1 MKGFFGWFKGSTKI
15 KRWMFLILIGI
26 VLVCYG
32 ISEILVLKEI
42 SIEGVI
48 KIIAMFVLGFTC
60 AILGLIY
67 IQKRTLEL
75 VIEANDQGNEENR
88 KKAQVNIQSLIFNK
102 KVYEEGPKIVV
113 IGGGEGTDTIIKGLK
128 NYTNNITA
136 IVTVSDY
143 GKAPTDSR
151 AQLNLLPFDDIKSGI
166 SALATDSE
174 MMEYLM
180 NYKFKND
187 RLRNLSFGDI
197 YLSAMNEIFNNIT
210 DSIENSNRVLNIT
223 GKVLPVTADE
233 ITICAELEDGTVV
246 REKDKI
252 PEVAYEKVTKINR
265 IYITPSNC
273 KPAPGVLEAIAEADA
288 IVIGPGSLYTNVIP
302 NLLVKNVAKTIKE
315 SKAFKI
321 YVSNIMTEPGQTDN
335 YSISEHIQAIID
347 HAGGKIIDYCIC
359 DTGEVVPE
367 YIRKYNKQ
375 GSDLVEIDL
384 AKVSSL
390 GVNVI
395 HKHMSRIEGEKIRH
409 DADTVAVA
417 IMELIRTDLK
427 FKDQQYDTKY
437 ILLNSKLKNQKKQE
451 KKKEKI
457 QKNVKKV
464 NKKIEN
470 KNRPKTKSKFATKYQ
485 ERIQDIKSS
494 DETRLENIK
503 IYEETGSLYRVNQK
517 RDEQEKV
524 AEKLPKKQK
533 EPKIKK
539 EPKAKKES
547 KEKPERLA
555 DKKQKTRKTAKR
567 AKH

>member
-1 MKGFFGWFKGSTKI
+1 MKGFFGWFKGSTRI

-26 VLVCYG
+26 SLVCYG
-32 ISEILVLKEI
+32 ISEILILNEI
-42 SIEGVI
+42 SLGGVA
-48 KIIAMFVLGFTC
+48 KIVAMFVLGFTC
-60 AILGLIY
+60 VILGIIY

-75 VIEANDQGNEENR
+75 VIEANNEVDEESR

-102 KVYEEGPKIVV
+102 KVYEEGPKIVI
-113 IGGGEGTDTIIKGLK
+113 IGGGEGTNTIIKGLK

-143 GKAPTDSR
+143 GNPPNSSQAE
-151 AQLNLLPFDDIKSGI
+151 LNLLPFEDIKGAI
-166 SALATDSE
+166 SALSADTE

-180 NYKFKND
+180 KYRFNNEKLK
-187 RLRNLSFGDI
+187 NLSFGDI
-197 YLSAMNEIFNNIT
+197 YLTAMNEIYNNDIT
-210 DSIENSNRVLNIT
+210 CGIENSDRVLNIT

-233 ITICAELEDGTVV
+233 ITICAELDDGTVV
-246 REKDKI
+246 KEKSRI
-252 PEVAYEKVTKINR
+252 PEVAYDKVSKINR

-273 KPAPGVLEAIAEADA
+273 KPAPGVLEAISEADA

-302 NLLVKNVAKTIKE
+302 NLLVKNIAKTIKE
-315 SKAFKI
+315 SKAFKV

-384 AKVSSL
+384 SKVSNL

-395 HKHMSRIEGEKIRH
+395 HKHMSKIEGEKIRH
-409 DADTVAVA
+409 DADTVAMA
-417 IMELIRTDLK
+417 IMELICTDLK
-427 FKDQQYDTKY
+427 FKDKQYDTQY
-437 ILLNSKLKNQKKQE
+437 ILLNSKLKGQKKDE

-457 QKNVKKV
+457 QKNTKKV
-464 NKKIEN
+464 IKKIEN
-470 KNRPKTKSKFATKYQ
+470 QNRPKLKSKFATKYQ
-485 ERIQDIKSS
+485 ERIQDIKVS
-494 DETRLENIK
+494 DTTRLENIK
-503 IYEETGSLYRVNQK
+503 IYEETGSLYNVNRK
-517 RDEQEKV
+517 REK
-524 AEKLPKKQK
+524 EELENDKK
-533 EPKIKK
+533 IK
-539 EPKAKKES
+539 EPKATRMTKN
-547 KEKPERLA
+547 KEKAP
-555 DKKQKTRKTAKR
+555 KKVAKR

>member
-32 ISEILVLKEI
+32 ISEILVLDEI
-42 SIEGVI
+42 SIEGVL
-48 KIIAMFVLGFTC
+48 KIIAMFVIGFTC
-60 AILGLIY
+60 VILGLIY

-75 VIEANDQGNEENR
+75 VIEANDENDDENR
-88 KKAQVNIQSLIFNK
+88 KRAQVNIQSLIFNK

-113 IGGGEGTDTIIKGLK
+113 IGGGEGTNNLIKGLK

-143 GKAPTDSR
+143 GNVPSDSR
-151 AQLNLLPFDDIKSGI
+151 KALNLLPFEDVKSGI
-166 SALATDSE
+166 SALAQDTE
-174 MMEYLM
+174 VMEYLL
-180 NYKFKND
+180 NYRFKND
-187 RLRNLSFGDI
+187 RLKSLTFGDV
-197 YLSAMNEIFNNIT
+197 YLSAINEIFDNLA
-210 DSIENSNRVLNIT
+210 DGIENTSRILNIT

-233 ITICAELEDGTVV
+233 ITVCAELSDGTVV
-246 REKDKI
+246 KEKAKI
-252 PEVAYEKVTKINR
+252 AEIAYEKVTKVDR

-288 IVIGPGSLYTNVIP
+288 IIIGPGSLYTNVIP

-347 HAGGKIIDYCIC
+347 HAGSKIVDYCIC

-367 YIRKYNKQ
+367 YIRMYNKA

-384 AKVSSL
+384 QKVSNL

-395 HKHMSRIEGEKIRH
+395 HRHMSRIEGEKIRH
-409 DADTVAVA
+409 DADTVAATV
-417 IMELIRTDLK
+417 MELICTDLK

-437 ILLNSKLKNQKKQE
+437 ILLNSKLKGQKQQQKAKDKVQKTI
-451 KKKEKI
+451 KKT
-457 QKNVKKV
+457 
-464 NKKIEN
+464 NKKIQN
-470 KNRPKTKSKFATKYQ
+470 QNRTKSKSKFATKYQ

-494 DETRLENIK
+494 EQTRIENRK
-503 IYEETGSLYRVNQK
+503 IFEETGSFSIIERKQNKNKMPAKRNQANK
-517 RDEQEKV
+517 RE
-524 AEKLPKKQK
+524 ANKKQ
-533 EPKIKK
+533 
-539 EPKAKKES
+539 
-547 KEKPERLA
+547 
-555 DKKQKTRKTAKR
+555 AKR
-567 AKH
+567 ISKH

>member
-32 ISEILVLKEI
+32 ISEILISDEI
-42 SIEGVI
+42 SIEGVV
-48 KIIAMFVLGFTC
+48 KIIAMFVIGFTC
-60 AILGLIY
+60 VILGLVY

-75 VIEANDQGNEENR
+75 VIEANDDENDENR

-113 IGGGEGTDTIIKGLK
+113 IGGGAGTDNIIRGLK

-143 GKAPTDSR
+143 GKAPSDSR
-151 AQLNLLPFDDIKSGI
+151 TALNLLPFEDIKGGI
-166 SALATDSE
+166 SALANDTE
-174 MMEYLM
+174 MMEYLL
-180 NYKFKND
+180 NYKFRNE
-187 RLRNLSFGDI
+187 RLKSLTFGDV
-197 YLSAMNEIFNNIT
+197 YLSAMNEIFDNMAEG
-210 DSIENSNRVLNIT
+210 IENTSRVLNIT

-233 ITICAELEDGTVV
+233 IAVCAELEDGTVV
-246 REKDKI
+246 KEKAKI
-252 PEVAYEKVTKINR
+252 PEIAYEKVTKINR

-273 KPAPGVLEAIAEADA
+273 KPAEGVLEAIQEADA
-288 IVIGPGSLYTNVIP
+288 IIIGPGSLYTNVIP

-321 YVSNIMTEPGQTDN
+321 YISNIMTEPGQTDN

-347 HAGGKIIDYCIC
+347 HAGSKIIDYCIC

-367 YIRKYNKQ
+367 YIRKYNKA

-384 AKVSSL
+384 QKVANL

-409 DADTVAVA
+409 DADTVAA
-417 IMELIRTDLK
+417 TIMELICTDLK

-437 ILLNSKLKNQKKQE
+437 ILLNSKLKGQKQQE

-457 QKNVKKV
+457 QKTIKKT
-464 NKKIEN
+464 NKKIQN
-470 KNRPKTKSKFATKYQ
+470 QNRPKTKSKFATKYQ

-494 DETRLENIK
+494 DQTRLENIK
-503 IYEETGSLYRVNQK
+503 MFEETGSLYNAK
-517 RDEQEKV
+517 NEQNDVKEE
-524 AEKLPKKQK
+524 AKKK
-533 EPKIKK
+533 KIKNQ
-539 EPKAKKES
+539 
-547 KEKPERLA
+547 KPERALIGRNT
-555 DKKQKTRKTAKR
+555 KKPPKR
-567 AKH
+567 IAKH